1 VIDIDGVFFVWCG
14 TYICTKRRAS
24 GQRPYHFNSYDAG
37 SLKYLPDVSARSVE
51 CRRQWQTIEMSL
63 EGTQPR
69 TAFDFNGDLYR
80 FGARQRFPSTPW
92 LIERWCVSNS

>member
-1 VIDIDGVFFVWCG
+1 MACLVMRNFSFNGF
-14 TYICTKRRAS
+14 RAMLRELHLS
-24 GQRPYHFNSYDAG
+24 RLA
-37 SLKYLPDVSARSVE
+37 SLEAEYVSDVE